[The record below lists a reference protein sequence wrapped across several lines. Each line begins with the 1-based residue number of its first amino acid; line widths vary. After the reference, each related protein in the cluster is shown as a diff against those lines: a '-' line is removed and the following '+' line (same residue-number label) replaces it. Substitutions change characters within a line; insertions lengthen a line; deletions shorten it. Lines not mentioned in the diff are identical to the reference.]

1 MQTILAMMAFSFYD
15 LGFPTL
21 YCVPHSGIHIMSK
34 TNGDGTASLDKAL
47 DILDAVA
54 ATPEGLSQAQLGER
68 TALPRTTLYR
78 LLSAL
83 VGRGMLRRDPQR
95 RVYCLG
101 MRCFE
106 MAQGA
111 YRAPDLTG
119 AASIELRNLRDL
131 TGETSYLAVQDGL
144 EVLSL
149 ERCDGAH
156 SKRSAAALGQR
167 KPMHCTSQGKAILS
181 VLDEK
186 AREDIIRQITLR
198 PLTPLTITDRRRL
211 QAELRLCA
219 ARGYAID
226 DEEIVLGVRCV
237 GAPIVD
243 REGSVRGAIS
253 VAGPAFR
260 LSRERLE
267 LLGPEL
273 AEAAR
278 RIGAQLDIA
287 RHPPGGDTAQPL
299 PGPWAFHGAF
309 PRWSDT
315 RRALY
320 WADTLAPTL
329 RCRDDKGERELAAL
343 DGPIH
348 CLVLHE
354 EALLAGCTDGVWRI
368 EPDSGMSQRHAWPG
382 RAPLT
387 LCSDHHGGLWACVA
401 IGVTN
406 WAIGRWSL
414 DSGIDAVWHV
424 DEPIYALAWDPADG
438 LLYGIASESGT
449 ILRMRETETVLRRF
463 AVVSRGSGILSGI
476 TIDGNGGVWV
486 ALSDGWN
493 VMRYLP
499 DGNLD
504 RVIGLPVP
512 QPTDLQYV
520 AGTEPALFITSARQA
535 LSIDALEN
543 APFSGQLFRY
553 ALTDPA
559 FEGDEQGGHNQGM
572 KRA

>member
-1 MQTILAMMAFSFYD
+1 MNKI
-15 LGFPTL
+15 
-21 YCVPHSGIHIMSK
+21 
-34 TNGDGTASLDKAL
+34 NGDGTASLDKAL
-47 DILDAVA
+47 DVLDAVA
-54 ATPEGLSQAQLGER
+54 AAPEGLGQAQLGER

-83 VGRGMLRRDPQR
+83 VARGMLRRDPQR

-106 MAQGA
+106 MAQLA
-111 YRAPDLTG
+111 YRAPDLTA
-119 AASIELRNLRDL
+119 AASVELRNLRDL
-131 TGETSYLAVQDGL
+131 TGETSYLAVLDGL
-144 EVLSL
+144 DVLSL

-167 KPMHCTSQGKAILS
+167 KPLHCTSQGKAILS
-181 VLDEK
+181 ALDDK
-186 AREDIIRQITLR
+186 RREDIVRQITLK
-198 PLTPLTITDRRRL
+198 PMTPLTITDRRRL
-211 QAELRLCA
+211 QAELRLSA

-243 REGSVRGAIS
+243 REGGVRGAIS

-287 RHPPGGDTAQPL
+287 RHAAETDSPQPL

-309 PRWSDT
+309 PRWCDE
-315 RRALY
+315 RRQLY

-329 RCRDDKGERELAAL
+329 RCRKGDSEHEFAVL
-343 DGPIH
+343 DEPIQS
-348 CLVLHE
+348 LVIHDN
-354 EALLAGCTDGVWRI
+354 ALLVGCADGIWRI
-368 EPDSGMSQRHAWPG
+368 DPDNAERQHHAWPG
-382 RAPLT
+382 PTPLA
-387 LCSDHHGGLWACVA
+387 LCTDPHGSLWACVA
-401 IGVTN
+401 VGLTS
-406 WAIGRWSL
+406 WAIGGWSVER
-414 DSGIDAVWHV
+414 GIEVVWRI
-424 DEPIYALAWDPADG
+424 DEPVYALAWDPDSTR
-438 LLYGIASESGT
+438 LYGIARESGT
-449 ILRMRETETVLRRF
+449 ILRMRRGESVLRRF
-463 AVVSRGSGILSGI
+463 AAVSRGSGILSGI
-476 TIDGNGGVWV
+476 AVDGDHGIWV

-512 QPTDLQYV
+512 QPTDLVYV
-520 AGTEPALFITSARQA
+520 GGVHPTLFITSARQA
-535 LSIDALEN
+535 LPIDALEN
-543 APFSGQLFRY
+543 APASGQLFQVS
-553 ALTDPA
+553 L
-559 FEGDEQGGHNQGM
+559 
-572 KRA
+572 K